1 MVDDGD
7 TVEIFS
13 LILDTANQISSA
25 AEGNQSSKIM
35 YKTIFANPDLEEYWK
50 ALIKLRLLKY
60 DSNTQLFKTTKKGQR
75 FLQAY
80 NRMK

>member
-35 YKTIFANPDLEEYWK
+35 YKIIFANPDLEEYWK